1 MDGSEGQRGKHEIQP
16 TSPLQL
22 FLDGTSEIARLKLY
36 LELLQN
42 NEFHTY
48 VHRPMRKLPVWA
60 AQKIDFILYLH
71 NATTCTSDYLNS
83 VKLNTETQ
91 ILSPPHHNC
100 KACSS

>member
-22 FLDGTSEIARLKLY
+22 LFLDGTSEIAHLKLY

-48 VHRPMRKLPVWA
+48 VHRPVGKPRVWA
-60 AQKIDFILYLH
+60 TQKIDCILYLH
-71 NATTCTSDYLNS
+71 
-83 VKLNTETQ
+83 
-91 ILSPPHHNC
+91 I
-100 KACSS
+100 